1 MTKREMLLKK
11 ISTAQFAALDTQL
24 FLDTHPGDE
33 ESVEKMKKY
42 RDMAK
47 PLIKEYEQKYPY
59 YSKLHHFIYCFR
71 SFSSLEHFFIL
82 ADLY

>member
-1 MTKREMLLKK
+1 MPKREMLLKK

-47 PLIKEYEQKYPY
+47 PLIKEYEQKYGPLTKNRNDANVWNWIKGPWPWE
-59 YSKLHHFIYCFR
+59 SEEDC
-71 SFSSLEHFFIL
+71 
-82 ADLY
+82 

>member
-47 PLIKEYEQKYPY
+47 PLIKEYEQKYNT
-59 YSKLHHFIYCFR
+59 SNIHREIT
-71 SFSSLEHFFIL
+71 IL
-82 ADLY
+82 LVNLAYKRVH